1 MTVPVGMIQPVELLN
16 DDAAWADEP
25 RRLAEEVF
33 GHRTVDDTVS
43 QERRTCGQC
52 GRAVIRVGCNIYGS
66 AVTVGCQF
74 TEVGQ
79 AYNQQN
85 GVES

>member
-1 MTVPVGMIQPVELLN
+1 MPVGDRQPVELLN

-25 RRLAEEVF
+25 RRLAEDVF
-33 GHRTVDDTVS
+33 GHRTIDDTTGN
-43 QERRTCGQC
+43 ERRTCGQC

-74 TEVGQ
+74 TDAGRR
-79 AYNQQN
+79 YNDEN
-85 GVES
+85 GIKW